1 MGDSLRTFEERVAA
15 MNGRRRG
22 MRIAFDL
29 DDTLI
34 ACEFSFP
41 VEERGFLSR
50 LLGHEEIRIGSIAG
64 M

>member
-1 MGDSLRTFEERVAA
+1 
-15 MNGRRRG
+15 

-50 LLGHEEIRIGSIAG
+50 LLGHEDIRKGSIAG
-64 M
+64 V